1 MVDDTLRM
9 QYLILGSLLLF
20 GFLSTKL
27 ISFLKNRK
35 NNVALWCTIFEYI
48 SMGLVNLDM
57 YKEPET
63 KIEKKARRDGENDDL
78 PDFIDPKSL
87 PKSDKY

>member
-1 MVDDTLRM
+1 MDDTLYL
-9 QYLILGSLLLF
+9 QYIILGSLLLF
-20 GFLSTKL
+20 GFLSAKL
-27 ISFLKNRK
+27 VSFLKKRK

-63 KIEKKARRDGENDDL
+63 RIEKKARRDGENDPPL
-78 PDFIDPKSL
+78 DFIDPKSL
-87 PKSDKY
+87 PKSERS